1 MKLTLHDIMVVDA
14 TIGNVLNFSV
24 TFTVLFD
31 LKAKRIKLE
40 NTR

>member
-1 MKLTLHDIMVVDA
+1 MKSILHNVMVES

-24 TFTVLFD
+24 TFTVLFH
-31 LKAKRIKLE
+31 LKAKRIKTE